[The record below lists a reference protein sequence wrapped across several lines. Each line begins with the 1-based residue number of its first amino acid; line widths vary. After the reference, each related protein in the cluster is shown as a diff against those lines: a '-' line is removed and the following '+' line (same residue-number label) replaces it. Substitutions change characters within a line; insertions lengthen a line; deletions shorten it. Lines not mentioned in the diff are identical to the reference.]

1 MTTNHYLDFPI
12 VSRPNA
18 LVLLMSCPWMIYS
31 GFCDAP
37 ERGEDSQPQQF
48 FVRATSESSSSWLTA
63 AHAHKSLIRFK
74 VDCLTL
80 VIFLDLKTQ
89 I

>member
-1 MTTNHYLDFPI
+1 MLRLKKPRWTYMTTNHYLDFPI
-12 VSRPNA
+12 VSRPNG

-48 FVRATSESSSSWLTA
+48 FVRAPSESSSS
-63 AHAHKSLIRFK
+63 
-74 VDCLTL
+74 
-80 VIFLDLKTQ
+80 
-89 I
+89 